1 MPSATVPASLPAN
14 HPLRQ
19 ARWLWPGGFTYLVNS
34 YAQFRKD
41 FSLEAV
47 PKKAP
52 FAITA
57 DQHYRLWVN
66 GRYVTRGPA
75 RGYQESWPFDEV
87 DLAPYLQAGANWI
100 AVEAYNPGISTF
112 RYLHRTAA
120 GLLCAGRWGKFEL
133 LSDASWQ
140 ARRGPAQRETTAR
153 LSLQL
158 DFQEHVDAAADDRSW
173 ITAPTP
179 PTGWVND
186 RKHYHGDGKEC
197 VAFSRPPWDAVEARG
212 IPQLREEE
220 RPLAK
225 LVSRAT
231 GISPEGWRSWEN
243 VSWPFI
249 ADGRAA
255 TWTPADDARQR
266 DGWLEVPMPATGPEG
281 WSAATCAVGEFIFG
295 SLQIEVEGAAG
306 NEAVDLLYHE
316 GLSGLRGELRKPG
329 ELSQLAP
336 VPPGMG
342 GWHRVVPGELPAY
355 ALAEAFALRPSQA
368 EVIALASRL
377 KPSAGRCTHD
387 FYHLL
392 GFGVVTVVAR
402 GSLRPLTVR
411 LRVRTAGYPFAM
423 RGRFAASDPVLNDI
437 HAACR
442 RTQQVCASDAYVDTP
457 WREQAQWWG
466 DARVQA
472 ANTFH
477 LDGDARLLAR
487 GIRSIAGQPGPGGLT
502 YGHAPTI
509 AYNCILPDFSLTWLL
524 TIRDH
529 WWQTGETTL
538 VREMWPRIQQ
548 VLGYFDSAEARHAS
562 GLLAYDKRFWLFED
576 WSTLWKGDVP
586 TFLNLWYLHAIRELA
601 ACCTAAGMRT
611 EARELGAKA
620 DRHQALAL
628 RKLFDRKRGVW
639 TAGLGAEPGKESVHD
654 QVLGIILGLE
664 PQTHQCL
671 TDTFILPYLRG
682 ETLPGPKPS
691 AFWSHYV
698 MQVAGDRGLGAD
710 CIAFIR
716 RKWTPMLATGT
727 TWEDFTWGE
736 GKGSEHGGGTASH
749 AWTSHPSVH
758 LPRILCGIRQL
769 APAWAE
775 IEIAP
780 QPVAGLDHAE
790 ALIPTPRGDIS
801 VRWERRDGRIHL
813 EAHIPR
819 QITADVRLGG
829 EKRVLKSGGRVKQ
842 AI

>member
-1 MPSATVPASLPAN
+1 MPAAPTAPAALPAN

-34 YAQFRKD
+34 FAQFRKD
-41 FSLEAV
+41 FTLESV

-66 GRYVTRGPA
+66 GRYVARGPA
-75 RGYQESWPFDEV
+75 RGYQESWPFDEL

-112 RYLHRTAA
+112 QYLHRTAA
-120 GLLCAGRWGKFEL
+120 GLLCAGRWGRFTL
-133 LSDASWQ
+133 LSDDSWQ

-153 LSLQL
+153 LSLQIN
-158 DFQEHVDAAADDRSW
+158 FQEHVDAAADDRSW
-173 ITAPTP
+173 ITSPTP
-179 PTGWVND
+179 PTGWGND
-186 RKHYHGDGKEC
+186 RKHYKGDGKEC
-197 VAFSRPPWDAVEARG
+197 VAFSRPPWDAVEPRG

-220 RPLAK
+220 RPLAR

-231 GISPEGWRSWEN
+231 GISPEGWRGWEN

-255 TWTPADDARQR
+255 TWTPANDARQR

-281 WSAATCAVGEFIFG
+281 WSAATCAVGEFVFG
-295 SLQIEVEGAAG
+295 SLQVEVEGAAG
-306 NEAVDLLYHE
+306 IEVVDLHYHE

-329 ELSQLAP
+329 DNCL
-336 VPPGMG
+336 
-342 GWHRVVPGELPAY
+342 
-355 ALAEAFALRPSQA
+355 
-368 EVIALASRL
+368 IALASRL
-377 KPSAGRCTHD
+377 KPAAGRCAHD

-392 GFGVVTVVAR
+392 GFAVVTVVAR

-423 RGRFAASDPVLNDI
+423 RGRFAASDPLLNDL

-509 AYNCILPDFSLTWLL
+509 AYNCILPDFALTWLL

-538 VREMWPRIQQ
+538 VRAMWPRVQQ
-548 VLGYFDSAEARHAS
+548 VLGYFDSPEARHRS
-562 GLLAYDKRFWLFED
+562 GLLAYDRRFWLFED

-601 ACCTAAGMRT
+601 TVCAAAGMRS
-611 EARELGAKA
+611 EARALGARA
-620 DRHQALAL
+620 DRHQALVV
-628 RKLFDRKRGVW
+628 RKLFDRRRRVW
-639 TAGLGAEPGKESVHD
+639 SAGMDAEPGKESVHD

-664 PQTHQCL
+664 PQTHDRL
-671 TDTFILPYLRG
+671 AETFILPYLRG
-682 ETLPGPKPS
+682 ETLPGPVPS

-698 MQVAGDRGLGAD
+698 LLVAGDRGLGAD

-716 RKWTPMLATGT
+716 RRWAPMLATGT

-736 GKGSEHGGGTASH
+736 DGGGTASH
-749 AWTSHPSVH
+749 AWTAHPAVH

-769 APAWAE
+769 APAWAAV
-775 IEIAP
+775 EIAP
-780 QPVAGLDHAE
+780 QPVPGLDHAE
-790 ALIPTPRGDIS
+790 AVVPTPRGEIS
-801 VRWERRDGRIHL
+801 VRWERRDG
-813 EAHIPR
+813 A
-819 QITADVRLGG
+819 VRLEVDVPRRIAAEIRLGK
-829 EKRVLKSGGRVKQ
+829 EVRRLRAGGRLAV
-842 AI
+842 